1 MSRIAIVTDSN
12 SGISQEEAKTLG
24 VSVVPM
30 PFYIDG
36 ELYYEGVNLT
46 QEEFYQKLEHDAEI
60 TTSMPALGD
69 VMDLWHKLL
78 ETHDEVIYIPMSS
91 GLSSSC
97 ATAAALADEDE
108 FEGKVFVVNNQRI
121 SVTQRQSVL
130 DALELAGMGKNGAE
144 IRDILEKV
152 KLDASIYITV
162 DTLKYLKK
170 GGRITP
176 SAAALGTLL
185 RIKPVLQIQGEK
197 LDSFGKCRTMKLAK
211 TTMLDAIRKDMSE
224 RFEIKAVPEESVIA
238 AAYTCS
244 KEEAKSWHDQLQEAF
259 PNHDIYMQP
268 LSLSISCH
276 IGPGSVAVT
285 VSRPLRMSGLI

>member
-12 SGISQEEAKTLG
+12 SGVTQEEAKALG
-24 VSVVPM
+24 ISVIPM

-36 ELYYEGVNLT
+36 QLYYEGINLS
-46 QEEFYQKLEHDAEI
+46 QEEFYHKLEHDAEI

-69 VMDLWHKLL
+69 VMDLWNDLL
-78 ETHDEVIYIPMSS
+78 KTYDEVVYIPMSS

-97 ATAAALADEDE
+97 ATAAALADEE
-108 FEGKVFVVNNQRI
+108 EYEGRVFVVNNQRI

-130 DALELAGMGKNGAE
+130 DAKTLADQGKSGCE
-144 IRDILEKV
+144 IRDILEQV

-197 LDSFGKCRTMKLAK
+197 LDSYGKCRTMKMAK
-211 TTMLDAIRKDMSE
+211 ATMIEAVRKDMAE
-224 RFEIKAVPEESVIA
+224 RFNIKAVPEESVIA

-244 KEEAKSWHDQLQEAF
+244 AEEANTWHEELQKTF
-259 PNHDIYMQP
+259 PGHEIYMQP
-268 LSLSISCH
+268 LSLSIACH
-276 IGPGSVAVT
+276 IGPGALAVT
-285 VSRPLRMSGLI
+285 VSKPLRA